1 MVCATAVPLTKCK
14 KLHGN
19 VGPILTSGVTPTMP
33 DHQIKCSF
41 CGRPRNEVK
50 QIVAGAEGSFICNK
64 CVEAAAKSMGDKCK
78 NTTEAKE
85 EPLKK
90 PAEIKAYL
98 DKHVIGQE
106 KAKTDISV
114 AVYNHFKRRD
124 ALRKGIQLP
133 DGVEIQKSN
142 ILLTG
147 PSGVGKTEIS
157 RAISK
162 LLKVPFYVADATRL
176 TQAGYVGDDVESL
189 LQGLLADADNDVERA
204 EWGIVFLDEFDKL
217 ARKSGRG
224 ASGYRDVSGEGV
236 QQALLKM
243 IEGGKVAVPRG
254 MNARIISSSG
264 QSTDM
269 IDTKNIL
276 FICAGSFAGI
286 EECVHNRLNKDTRLG
301 FGGRGKEQA
310 KGESIYSQL
319 IEEDILDFGLIPELV
334 GRIPILTACLPL
346 SEDDMVRVL
355 TEPQNALVKQYKALF
370 TMDGVGLT
378 FDAEALRAI
387 GAMANKRPTGARA
400 LRSILEELLRPYF
413 FTVPSDPTI
422 KNIRVTELAVHGAD
436 AIVTRHDGA
445 KIKDAIIEPEIEPLR
460 CEPA

>member
-1 MVCATAVPLTKCK
+1 
-14 KLHGN
+14 
-19 VGPILTSGVTPTMP
+19 MP
-33 DHQIKCSF
+33 DQIKCSF

-50 QIVAGAEGSFICNK
+50 QLVAGADGSFICNK
-64 CVEAAAKSMGDKCK
+64 CVEAAAKSIGDKNK
-78 NTTEAKE
+78 SAVDTKE

-90 PAEIKAYL
+90 PIEIKAYL
-98 DKHVIGQE
+98 DMHVIGQE
-106 KAKTDISV
+106 KAKTDMAV
-114 AVYNHFKRRD
+114 AIYNHFKRRD
-124 ALRKGIQLP
+124 ALRKGLATDDVI
-133 DGVEIQKSN
+133 IQKSN

-147 PSGVGKTEIS
+147 PSGVGKTELS
-157 RAISK
+157 RAIAR

-217 ARKSGRG
+217 ARKSGRS

-254 MNARIISSSG
+254 MNARILSSSG
-264 QSTDM
+264 QNTDM

-286 EECVHNRLNKDTRLG
+286 EECVHKRLNKDARVG
-301 FGGRGKEQA
+301 FGANNTSRSKDETVYD
-310 KGESIYSQL
+310 KI
-319 IEEDILDFGLIPELV
+319 IEEDILDFGIIPELV
-334 GRIPILTACLPL
+334 GRIPIMTACLPL
-346 SEDDMVRVL
+346 SEDDMIRVL
-355 TEPQNALVKQYKALF
+355 TEPQNALVKQYRALF
-370 TMDGVGLT
+370 AMDEVQLT

-387 GAMANKRPTGARA
+387 GSMANKRPTGARA
-400 LRSILEELLRPYF
+400 LRSILEGLLRPYF

-422 KNIRVTELAVHGAD
+422 KDIRITELAVHGAD
-436 AIVTRHDGA
+436 AIVTRKEDA
-445 KIKDAIIEPEIEPLR
+445 KVKDAIVELEIEPLR
-460 CEPA
+460 REPA